1 MGVLGNHTCGIV
13 LFDRDPDRQM
23 YALFLQAQ
31 TGREPVRLLYFDR
44 PIIPADQGMTA
55 SPDGK
60 TLLYTQV
67 DQSGSDILVMELNQV
82 R

>member
-1 MGVLGNHTCGIV
+1 
-13 LFDRDPDRQM
+13 
-23 YALFLQAQ
+23 
-31 TGREPVRLLYFDR
+31 
-44 PIIPADQGMTA
+44 MTA

-67 DQSGSDILVMELNQV
+67 DQSGSDILVMELNPV

>member
-1 MGVLGNHTCGIV
+1 
-13 LFDRDPDRQM
+13 M
-23 YALFLQAQ
+23 YALFLRRSRVAI
-31 TGREPVRLLYFDR
+31 RASIYFDQ
-44 PIIPADQGMTA
+44 PIIPADQGMTS

-67 DQSGSDILVMELNQV
+67 DQSGSDILVMELNRV